1 MAKYEEICDLL
12 REEDFEE
19 DVIDVFRKNRID
31 SSTFLE
37 LTREDFLELGVTALG
52 DRKKLLKMKD
62 KMLCCVISVSS

>member
-1 MAKYEEICDLL
+1 MKINGEICDLL